1 MSKIA
6 CFQYLMSIMMY
17 LIQYFLLHISF
28 KYDLFPS
35 IQNKFV
41 KSGLS
46 QDSWPAGLPLYFP
59 LQIISNL
66 EEFRGKE

>member
-1 MSKIA
+1 
-6 CFQYLMSIMMY
+6 LRH
-17 LIQYFLLHISF
+17 LIQYFLHLFF

-46 QDSWPAGLPLYFP
+46 QDSWQAGFP
-59 LQIISNL
+59 LRFPRQIISNRG
-66 EEFRGKE
+66 EFRGKE